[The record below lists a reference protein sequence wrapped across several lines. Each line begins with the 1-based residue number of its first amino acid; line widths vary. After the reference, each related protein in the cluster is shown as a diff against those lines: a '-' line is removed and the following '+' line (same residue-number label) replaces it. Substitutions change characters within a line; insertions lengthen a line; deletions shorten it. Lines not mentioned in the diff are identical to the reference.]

1 MTLPIEGQAGLTTWT
16 DPKDRVPYS
25 VILADD
31 FGVTVRALEAWD
43 RYKEELG
50 RVTEVWLAFE
60 GIPSLPVAE
69 HDLAR
74 FLAVGSTG
82 SGLALSGVNC
92 GYGGEGPHGAA
103 RILGDLGIGE
113 VLVDLVFRHRE
124 LHFVY
129 LEDRWMAEVEP
140 DESG

>member
-1 MTLPIEGQAGLTTWT
+1 MTLPTEGRAGLTTWT
-16 DPKDRVPYS
+16 DPRGRVPYS

-31 FGVTVRALEAWD
+31 FGVTVRALASWD

-50 RVTEVWLAFE
+50 KVTEIWLAFE
-60 GIPSLPVAE
+60 GIPDLPVAE

-74 FLAVGSTG
+74 FLAIGATG

-103 RILGDLGIGE
+103 RILEE
-113 VLVDLVFRHRE
+113 VGMGKPLVDLVFSHRE

-129 LEDRWMAEVEP
+129 LEDRWAAEVDPE
-140 DESG
+140 